1 MHKRWHL
8 STQPH
13 SHHTLV
19 TVDAGYNWPACPQQN
34 ICLHRLAAAK
44 ADDSI
49 HRNLVAHSARENNV
63 ANNAYSNAKSLSLN

>member
-1 MHKRWHL
+1 
-8 STQPH
+8 
-13 SHHTLV
+13 
-19 TVDAGYNWPACPQQN
+19 
-34 ICLHRLAAAK
+34 LHRLAAAK